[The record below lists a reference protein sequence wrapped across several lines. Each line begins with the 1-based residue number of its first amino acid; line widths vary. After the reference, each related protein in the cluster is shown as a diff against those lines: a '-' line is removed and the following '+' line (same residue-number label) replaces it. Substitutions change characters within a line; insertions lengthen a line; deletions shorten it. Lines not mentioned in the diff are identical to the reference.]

1 MPGFIPSLFQA
12 LPAVDMQT
20 HIYIYI
26 RRQTCGMRCAPKDTW
41 HANPFLKKEL
51 LSEPFRTYIVHH
63 RSHNQ

>member
-20 HIYIYI
+20 HIYIH
-26 RRQTCGMRCAPKDTW
+26 RQTCGMICAPKITW